1 MYEVCLRTVRNQ
13 DKSTYGFINIMCHN
27 TKNKPQTPPPRP
39 AAGARR
45 DPTPSGPPHGTDDK
59 GHTRRGIRK
68 VSVMQRQQEG

>member
-13 DKSTYGFINIMCHN
+13 DKISNHNLISCHK
-27 TKNKPQTPPPRP
+27 TKTCPPRP

-45 DPTPSGPPHGTDDK
+45 DPTPSGSPHGTDDK

-68 VSVMQRQQEG
+68 VSAMQRQQEG